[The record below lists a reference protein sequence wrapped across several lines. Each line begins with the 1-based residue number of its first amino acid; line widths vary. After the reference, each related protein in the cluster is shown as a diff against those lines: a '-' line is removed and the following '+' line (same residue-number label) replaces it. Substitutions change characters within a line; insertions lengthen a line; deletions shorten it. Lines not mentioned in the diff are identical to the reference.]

1 MTTKYDV
8 SLSVFRSTDGFCK
21 HHQPDHAQRER
32 EDWEHVS
39 GTAIPLGGKCFA
51 AWHRLSSWSRSWS
64 CTRSC
69 FALSDVNCKNSV
81 GKRVCVETSFSF
93 SFYFVTGIALRLLI
107 LLISRYQLGTH
118 THARTHALSLSRSLS
133 LSLPPSLTPSS
144 LLFPSSRALYFNKT
158 FLLFIF
164 SLCWLTNR
172 QRLQDLRSKKT
183 GQSQISKESTKRR
196 WFIIPLLENKI
207 YRLKHALALSVLRTA
222 GQFFPK
228 CEVASYYIL
237 LFPHRWWNCLRIFLR
252 MIPVK
257 NLLNNKNWNFRY
269 ALDSWTP
276 HLLQSWEGTLCLFVC
291 LVGVTNET
299 MWNEG
304 SYWVTLSERC

>member
-93 SFYFVTGIALRLLI
+93 SFYFVTGIALRLLM

-118 THARTHALSLSRSLS
+118 TRTHARTHFLFHFLFLFPPLSLRVPCCSHLLVLFTSTRLFYCLS
-133 LSLPPSLTPSS
+133 LV
-144 LLFPSSRALYFNKT
+144 FVGWQIDRDCKT
-158 FLLFIF
+158 
-164 SLCWLTNR
+164 
-172 QRLQDLRSKKT
+172 
-183 GQSQISKESTKRR
+183 
-196 WFIIPLLENKI
+196 
-207 YRLKHALALSVLRTA
+207 
-222 GQFFPK
+222 
-228 CEVASYYIL
+228 
-237 LFPHRWWNCLRIFLR
+237 
-252 MIPVK
+252 
-257 NLLNNKNWNFRY
+257 
-269 ALDSWTP
+269 
-276 HLLQSWEGTLCLFVC
+276 
-291 LVGVTNET
+291 
-299 MWNEG
+299 
-304 SYWVTLSERC
+304 

>member
-69 FALSDVNCKNSV
+69 FALSDVNCKNSA

-93 SFYFVTGIALRLLI
+93 SFYFVTGIALRLLM

-118 THARTHALSLSRSLS
+118 THTHALSLS

-144 LLFPSSRALYFNKT
+144 LLFPSLVLFTSTRLFFCLSLVFVGWQIDRDCKT
-158 FLLFIF
+158 
-164 SLCWLTNR
+164 
-172 QRLQDLRSKKT
+172 
-183 GQSQISKESTKRR
+183 
-196 WFIIPLLENKI
+196 
-207 YRLKHALALSVLRTA
+207 
-222 GQFFPK
+222 
-228 CEVASYYIL
+228 
-237 LFPHRWWNCLRIFLR
+237 
-252 MIPVK
+252 
-257 NLLNNKNWNFRY
+257 
-269 ALDSWTP
+269 
-276 HLLQSWEGTLCLFVC
+276 
-291 LVGVTNET
+291 
-299 MWNEG
+299 
-304 SYWVTLSERC
+304 